1 MEARR
6 MKEERGRWFEGRG
19 RERDGSDG
27 RRVVMGGWMGADL
40 SELYG
45 FTEAPGV

>member
-6 MKEERGRWFEGRG
+6 MKEGGGGCWFEGRKVG

-27 RRVVMGGWMGADL
+27 RRVVMGGLIFHDCNGC
-40 SELYG
+40 
-45 FTEAPGV
+45 TEAPGV